1 MLLALDQGRPDLFDG
16 LQSIDY
22 GAVVLYFIVML
33 IAGYYFS
40 KRQKSTEEYFMAGR
54 SMPWFVVG
62 VSMFATLLSTVSY
75 LSSPGEIIKNGLGIW
90 GGQMHIP
97 FTLALVT
104 LVLIPFFMRKRFTSA
119 YEYLETQ
126 YGLGARLFASIL
138 FMLNRL
144 FWMGMIV
151 YTASFAM
158 VRMTG
163 LPFIWVVVGIGS
175 IAIVYTT
182 MGGMRAV
189 IWTDVAQFAI
199 LFAGL
204 AFTVGFVFFETG
216 TGPATWFND
225 VMQAEREPQ
234 PFFAF
239 DPYVRVSLLGMA
251 IYAMFWWTCTAGS
264 DQVAIQRYLTTGSV
278 QGARRSF
285 ASNLG
290 ADMTIALSLGLTGM
304 ALYSFYLGQLPG
316 TPDQA
321 FPHFI
326 AHGMPRGLAGLV
338 VAALFSA
345 AMSSL
350 DSGMHGV
357 ATVLTVDFFRRLR
370 KKALDAAAEL
380 KLARTITILAGLFAV
395 GFCLYL
401 NTIPEETRGN
411 LFDLTVRISSYITGA
426 LGGMFFAAFLR
437 FRCTGP
443 MMIASG
449 FLGMAVGFYLSLA
462 TWIQTHPDIFIY
474 VDAPGQAET
483 MRWEPS
489 RDRDNA
495 IGSDSGENEFVLT
508 GEGVAERHA
517 VVRRTEDGWQLESL
531 AGTRINDELVSQ
543 SQIRPDDSIEI
554 AGNRL
559 LVKVKAVSW
568 MWVLPSSC
576 LVTLFSAGLL
586 GLFTRRRTTG
596 APA

>member
-278 QGARRSF
+278 GGAQRSF

-462 TWIQTHPDIFIY
+462 TWLQTHPDIFIY
-474 VDAPGQAET
+474 VDAPGQTET
-483 MRWEPS
+483 VRWQPS
-489 RDRDNA
+489 SDRDNA
-495 IGSDSGENEFVLT
+495 IGSDSNANEFVLT
-508 GEGVAERHA
+508 GDGVAERHA

-531 AGTRINDELVSQ
+531 AETRMNDAPVTQ

-596 APA
+596 AAA

>member
-1 MLLALDQGRPDLFDG
+1 
-16 LQSIDY
+16 
-22 GAVVLYFIVML
+22 
-33 IAGYYFS
+33 
-40 KRQKSTEEYFMAGR
+40 
-54 SMPWFVVG
+54 
-62 VSMFATLLSTVSY
+62 
-75 LSSPGEIIKNGLGIW
+75 
-90 GGQMHIP
+90 
-97 FTLALVT
+97 
-104 LVLIPFFMRKRFTSA
+104 
-119 YEYLETQ
+119 
-126 YGLGARLFASIL
+126 
-138 FMLNRL
+138 
-144 FWMGMIV
+144 
-151 YTASFAM
+151 
-158 VRMTG
+158 
-163 LPFIWVVVGIGS
+163 VGIGA

-199 LFAGL
+199 LFGGL
-204 AFTVGFVFFETG
+204 AFTIGFIFFETG

-225 VMQAEREPQ
+225 VMQADREPQ

-285 ASNLG
+285 ISNLG

-304 ALYSFYLGQLPG
+304 ALYSYYLGQLPG

-326 AHGMPRGLAGLV
+326 AHGLPRGLAGLV

-370 KKALDAAAEL
+370 KQALDAAAEL

-437 FRCTGP
+437 FRCSGR
-443 MMIASG
+443 MLILSG

-462 TWIQTHPDIFIY
+462 TWLQTHPDIFIY
-474 VDAPGQAET
+474 ADVPGQTET
-483 MRWEPS
+483 VRWEPS
-489 RDRDNA
+489 SDRENT
-495 IGSDSGENEFVLT
+495 IGSDSGANEFVLT
-508 GEGVAERHA
+508 GEGVADRHA
-517 VVRRTEDGWQLESL
+517 VVRRTESGWQLESI
-531 AGTRINDELVSQ
+531 GETRINDEPVTQ
-543 SQIRPDDSIEI
+543 AQIRPDDSIQI

-586 GLFTRRRTTG
+586 GLFRRRRASGT
-596 APA
+596 AA